1 MEIAMIKYI
10 GCLISLSLLVSAASP
25 AIMAQA
31 LEGREGSFSLPSGLH
46 KAMLLKP
53 GPGNPRNS
61 EGDFIQLRGGRLLFV
76 YSHFTDGSS
85 DHASAFLA
93 SRISNDGGQ
102 RWSDKD
108 AIILS
113 NEGGFNIMSV
123 SLLRLING
131 QIAMFYLRKNSM
143 EDCRPWMRISTDE
156 ALTWS
161 EPIEVIAD
169 QVGYYV
175 LNNDRAI
182 QLKSGR
188 LICPVALHHLPEY
201 EQPDWKGLLMCYVS
215 DDSGMTWKRSA
226 SVLKGTNPNGSRTT
240 FQEPGV
246 IELKD
251 RRLMMWVRSD
261 GGSQYLSWSE
271 DEGNTWSQP
280 VPSEIRSP
288 VSPASMER
296 IPRTGDL
303 LLVWNDH
310 ADIPEVLK
318 GRRTPLSV
326 AISRDEGRHWT
337 RSVALENDPE
347 GWYCY
352 TAIECMGDHVIL
364 GHSAGDRRTG
374 GLNCLQM
381 TRFELSWLYDILGET
396 QKVRAQ

>member
-1 MEIAMIKYI
+1 MMTRAKL
-10 GCLISLSLLVSAASP
+10 LISLSLLVGATCSV
-25 AIMAQA
+25 IMAQE
-31 LEGREGSFSLPSGLH
+31 LGGKDKKDSSRVLSGVH

-61 EGDFIQLRGGRLLFV
+61 EGDFVQLRDGRVLFV

-93 SRISNDGGQ
+93 SRISNDGGKT
-102 RWSDKD
+102 WSGKD
-108 AIILS
+108 EITLR

-123 SLLRLING
+123 SLLRLNNG
-131 QIAMFYLRKNSM
+131 QIAMFYLRKNSL
-143 EDCRPWMRISTDE
+143 EDCRPLMRLSTDE
-156 ALTWS
+156 ALTWG
-161 EPIEVIAD
+161 EPVEVITD

-175 LNNDRAI
+175 LNNDRVI
-182 QLKSGR
+182 QMKSGK

-201 EQPDWKGLLMCYVS
+201 EKPDWKGLLMCYVS

-226 SVLKGTNPNGSRTT
+226 SVLKGTNRDGSRTT
-240 FQEPGV
+240 YQEPGV
-246 IELKD
+246 IELRD
-251 RRLMMWVRSD
+251 GRLMMWVRSD

-288 VSPASMER
+288 VSPASIER
-296 IPRTGDL
+296 IPDTGDL
-303 LLVWNDH
+303 LLVWNNH
-310 ADIPEVLK
+310 ADIPEALA
-318 GRRTPLSV
+318 GRRTPFSV
-326 AISRDEGRHWT
+326 ALSKDEGLHWT

-352 TAIECMGDHVIL
+352 TAIEFMGDQVIL

-374 GLNCLQM
+374 GLNSLQM
-381 TRFELSWLYDILGET
+381 TRFKVSWLYDILNE
-396 QKVRAQ
+396 K

>member
-1 MEIAMIKYI
+1 MMKYI

-25 AIMAQA
+25 AITAQA

-246 IELKD
+246 IEFKD

-288 VSPASMER
+288 VSPASM
-296 IPRTGDL
+296 
-303 LLVWNDH
+303 
-310 ADIPEVLK
+310 
-318 GRRTPLSV
+318 
-326 AISRDEGRHWT
+326 
-337 RSVALENDPE
+337 
-347 GWYCY
+347 
-352 TAIECMGDHVIL
+352 
-364 GHSAGDRRTG
+364 
-374 GLNCLQM
+374 
-381 TRFELSWLYDILGET
+381 
-396 QKVRAQ
+396 

>member
-1 MEIAMIKYI
+1 MMTYAKI
-10 GCLISLSLLVSAASP
+10 LISLYLLGGATSSV
-25 AIMAQA
+25 IMAQV
-31 LEGREGSFSLPSGLH
+31 LEGRKGPTSVPSGVH

-61 EGDFIQLRGGRLLFV
+61 EGDFIQLRDGRVLFV

-93 SRISNDGGQ
+93 SRISNDGGYT
-102 RWSDKD
+102 WSDKD
-108 AIILS
+108 EMILR
-113 NEGGFNIMSV
+113 NEGGFNVMSV
-123 SLLRLING
+123 SLLRLNNG
-131 QIAMFYLRKNSM
+131 QIAMFYLRKNSL
-143 EDCRPWMRISTDE
+143 EDCRPWMRLSTDE

-161 EPIEVIAD
+161 APVEVIAD

-175 LNNDRAI
+175 LNNDRVI
-182 QLKSGR
+182 QLKNGK

-201 EQPDWKGLLMCYVS
+201 EKPDWKGLLMCYVS
-215 DDSGMTWKRSA
+215 DDSGMTWRRSA
-226 SVLKGTNPNGSRTT
+226 SVLKGTKRDGSRTT

-246 IELKD
+246 IELTD
-251 RRLMMWVRSD
+251 GRLMMWVRSD

-296 IPRTGDL
+296 IPETGDL
-303 LLVWNDH
+303 LLVWNNH
-310 ADIPEVLK
+310 ADIPEALA
-318 GRRTPLSV
+318 GRRTPFSIAL
-326 AISRDEGRHWT
+326 SRDEGRHWT

-352 TAIECMGDHVIL
+352 TAIECIGDQVIL

-374 GLNCLQM
+374 GLNSLQL
-381 TRFELSWLYDILGET
+381 TRFGVSWLYDILDEK
-396 QKVRAQ
+396 QKNPGK